1 MDVLTEARGQDPFS
15 LYIQHQMEQ
24 FSILATGG
32 TLATL
37 GGGTGL
43 GSNLADVQ
51 NDQFQSLVNYDC
63 KRIQNA
69 MQIVV
74 DKCVRSVYGE
84 NADVLVRFEFIETSD
99 VKPKEYLEM
108 AKQCKDLGLK
118 IDIQKLKKVTNL
130 DFISEEEQTMWQP
143 DSATEQ

>member
-1 MDVLTEARGQDPFS
+1 
-15 LYIQHQMEQ
+15 MEQ

-63 KRIQNA
+63 KRLQNA
-69 MQIVV
+69 MQVVV
-74 DKCVRSVYGE
+74 DKCVKKVYGP
-84 NADVLVRFEFIETSD
+84 NAESKVRFEFIETNET
-99 VKPKEYLEM
+99 KPMEYLEL
-108 AKQCKDLGLK
+108 AQKARDLGLK
-118 IDIQKLKKVTNL
+118 IDV
-130 DFISEEEQTMWQP
+130 
-143 DSATEQ
+143 

>member
-1 MDVLTEARGQDPFS
+1 
-15 LYIQHQMEQ
+15 MEQ

-63 KRIQNA
+63 KRLQNA
-69 MQIVV
+69 MQVVV
-74 DKCVRSVYGE
+74 DKCVKKVYGPNVE
-84 NADVLVRFEFIETSD
+84 SKVRFEFVESNET
-99 VKPKEYLEM
+99 KPMEYLEL
-108 AKQCKDLGLK
+108 AQKARDLGLK
-118 IDIQKLKKVTNL
+118 VDIQKLKELTSL
-130 DFISEEEQTMWQP
+130 DFIDVDEKDLWSP
-143 DSATEQ
+143 ASAE